1 MERFGISQEMLMLW
15 GGKILFAVLIFA
27 IGLFVGRMLVA
38 LVVRLLRRT
47 VGDEALLHFVRSVLN
62 ILVLL
67 AVIAAALDQ
76 LGVDTTSL
84 VAVLGAAG
92 LAVGLAMKDSLQNV
106 ASGVMLIGLRPFR
119 AGDYI
124 EAAGTGGT
132 VESIGL
138 FSTALCTPDNR
149 SVIVPNSAIVGATL
163 VNFSARDTR
172 RIDLVFGISYGDSID
187 KAREVVRQV
196 LAGESRI
203 LAEPEPQIAVGNLG
217 DSSVDL
223 VVRPWVSSGDY
234 WPVRFA
240 LLEQVKLAFDEAGI
254 TIPFPQREVH
264 QVQTG
269 D

>member
-92 LAVGLAMKDSLQNV
+92 LAVGLAMKD
-106 ASGVMLIGLRPFR
+106 
-119 AGDYI
+119 
-124 EAAGTGGT
+124 
-132 VESIGL
+132 
-138 FSTALCTPDNR
+138 
-149 SVIVPNSAIVGATL
+149 
-163 VNFSARDTR
+163 
-172 RIDLVFGISYGDSID
+172 
-187 KAREVVRQV
+187 
-196 LAGESRI
+196 
-203 LAEPEPQIAVGNLG
+203 
-217 DSSVDL
+217 
-223 VVRPWVSSGDY
+223 
-234 WPVRFA
+234 
-240 LLEQVKLAFDEAGI
+240 
-254 TIPFPQREVH
+254 
-264 QVQTG
+264 
-269 D
+269 

>member
-1 MERFGISQEMLMLW
+1 MERFGIDQEMLMLW
-15 GGKILFAVLIFA
+15 GGKLLYAALIFA
-27 IGLFVGRMLVA
+27 VGLFAGRMLVA

-47 VGDEALLHFVRSVLN
+47 VSDEALLHFVQSVLN

-67 AVIAAALDQ
+67 AVTAAALDQ

-84 VAVLGAAG
+84 VAMLGAAG

-124 EAAGTGGT
+124 ETAGVGGT
-132 VESIGL
+132 VEKIGL
-138 FSTALCTPDNR
+138 FSTSLCTPDNR
-149 SVIVPNSAIVGATL
+149 AVIVPNSAIVGATL

-172 RIDLVFGISYGDSID
+172 RIDLVFGIAYGDSID
-187 KAREVVRQV
+187 KAREVVKQV
-196 LAGESRI
+196 LTAENRI
-203 LAEPEPQIAVGNLG
+203 LADPEPVIAVGNLG

-240 LLEQVKLAFDEAGI
+240 LTEQVKLAFDAAGI

-264 QVQTG
+264 QSRE